1 MRTNLE
7 KCLNVRKL
15 VEKISEFPDI
25 SLKSRQREVA
35 DLRKIHCKICRLT
48 TSAPLRVIGLALRSD
63 FNHATVIN
71 NLKRFDELYPLN
83 QLLFADVYEA
93 VLNEVKVEELEL
105 KESNEKDSF
114 QNNKLISEYTSFL
127 NWFRIEIH
135 ETTPVDSSFFVGKYL
150 SNIKNN

>member
-48 TSAPLRVIGLALRSD
+48 TRAPLRVIGLALRSD

-127 NWFRIEIH
+127 NWFRIEVH